1 MITQHIKY
9 KMNHWIIRIGNGE
22 NFKNSKY
29 PFWGLI
35 NHWKPH
41 AAKIK
46 ENDILWF
53 LCNKDTN
60 DNKILGM
67 ARFTKMLD
75 KRDEVLIN
83 IETTNNIEQGWD
95 CNSYDI
101 ELHYTDLYDTSE
113 QNIKIHIRNQV
124 PVINYYDNTEKIK
137 EDLEKHYNG
146 FKFYAKTI

>member
-1 MITQHIKY
+1 
-9 KMNHWIIRIGNGE
+9 
-22 NFKNSKY
+22 
-29 PFWGLI
+29 
-35 NHWKPH
+35 
-41 AAKIK
+41 
-46 ENDILWF
+46 
-53 LCNKDTN
+53 
-60 DNKILGM
+60 
-67 ARFTKMLD
+67 MLD

-113 QNIKIHIRNQV
+113 QNIKINIRNQL
-124 PVINYYDNTEKIK
+124 PVIKYYDNTEKIK